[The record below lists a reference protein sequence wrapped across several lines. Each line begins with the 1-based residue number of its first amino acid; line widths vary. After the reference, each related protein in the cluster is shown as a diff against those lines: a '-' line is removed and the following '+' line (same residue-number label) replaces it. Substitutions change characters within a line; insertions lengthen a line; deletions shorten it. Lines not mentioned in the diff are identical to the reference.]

1 MNALPRLPA
10 APSGTW
16 LVGSLPL
23 LASILF
29 AALQPQ
35 IDLDVGLSF
44 AVLGL
49 MLSMQLV
56 ASVRGRSNTAADA
69 SVLVFG
75 LLFLL
80 MAPVV
85 QISVLGFNLV
95 NTTHGVPGLIVETNL
110 ACSLFIGAYLLARM
124 TVARSP
130 VALPVVAGALP
141 ARNSLFALFC
151 LTGLCVFITLVS
163 IPFAGATAADG
174 SITPVL
180 LAFRKFLFFV
190 PTAMFLITLAEYK
203 GSGTQRNFAHVL
215 LLVVLFLCIVATQN
229 PGTEKRNALG
239 PVYLSVLFL
248 MFRPWL
254 QRKGVQVFWLVLVL
268 LVLFPLSSLFT
279 HVQLKYLSE
288 DDFKLTVLSDHF
300 LSTHYDA
307 WANVYTSIEMVGRNG
322 LSAGKQLLGALLFY
336 VPSSWWPGKP
346 LATGIEI
353 GNFLENYYTMWF
365 TNLSAPLMAEGFLD
379 FGYIGVAGYGALLA
393 LAVGRIE
400 RWASPGR
407 AAVLQ
412 AVAIYLG
419 FFLVFL
425 LRGSMMIAFAYGSGA
440 LTAFAFSWLMLG
452 LFNLATPARRLV
464 LPALPGATS

>member
-1 MNALPRLPA
+1 MVDALP
-10 APSGTW
+10 G
-16 LVGSLPL
+16 
-23 LASILF
+23 
-29 AALQPQ
+29 
-35 IDLDVGLSF
+35 GLSF
-44 AVLGL
+44 LFELIEFALLAGGVAGLYRYVPNTHVRWGHAWAGGLFVAIGFELAKRALGWYVKSVPTISVVYGAFATVPIFLLWIYLSWLIVLLGAVVAAYAPSLALRVVRLPDRPGERFALAVAVLRALVQARAGDAHGL
-49 MLSMQLV
+49 SVDALAGQIRIDPLQVEPVLEDLAALGWCGRLDEEGAQRHVLLIEPARTPAQPLV
-56 ASVRGRSNTAADA
+56 DRLLLAEQRSTAAFRQH
-69 SVLVFG
+69 SG
-75 LLFLL
+75 
-80 MAPVV
+80 
-85 QISVLGFNLV
+85 
-95 NTTHGVPGLIVETNL
+95 
-110 ACSLFIGAYLLARM
+110 LARM

-215 LLVVLFLCIVATQN
+215 LLVVLFL
-229 PGTEKRNALG
+229 
-239 PVYLSVLFL
+239 

-279 HVQLKYLSE
+279 HVRFKYLSE

-353 GNFLENYYTMWF
+353 GNFLENYY
-365 TNLSAPLMAEGFLD
+365 
-379 FGYIGVAGYGALLA
+379 
-393 LAVGRIE
+393 
-400 RWASPGR
+400 
-407 AAVLQ
+407 
-412 AVAIYLG
+412 
-419 FFLVFL
+419 
-425 LRGSMMIAFAYGSGA
+425 
-440 LTAFAFSWLMLG
+440 
-452 LFNLATPARRLV
+452 
-464 LPALPGATS
+464 